1 MNNRHTHVLLIK
13 DNHERGDVIRATQP
27 STWPGKVLPS

>member
-1 MNNRHTHVLLIK
+1 MSNRQTHVLLIR
-13 DNHERGDVIRATQP
+13 DNKERVDVMRATLP